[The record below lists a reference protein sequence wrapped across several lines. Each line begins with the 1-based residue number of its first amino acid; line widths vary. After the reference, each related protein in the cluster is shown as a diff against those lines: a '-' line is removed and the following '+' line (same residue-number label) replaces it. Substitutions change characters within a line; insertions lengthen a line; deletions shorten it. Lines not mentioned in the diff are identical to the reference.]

1 MSIVPIEA
9 IQSRILLI
17 RNQKIML
24 DADLA
29 KLYGTTT
36 KRLNQQV
43 KRNLKRFPA
52 GFVFQLT
59 EKEKREV
66 VTICDHLKDLKFSP
80 ALPLAFTEHGALMVA
95 TVLNTPIAVKTSI
108 FIIQAFVQLRER
120 AAAHKDLLRK
130 MEILESIVGNH
141 DEKIRALFHTM
152 RSLMSG
158 SKKPL
163 KQIGFRP

>member
-1 MSIVPIEA
+1 
-9 IQSRILLI
+9 
-17 RNQKIML
+17 
-24 DADLA
+24 
-29 KLYGTTT
+29 
-36 KRLNQQV
+36 
-43 KRNLKRFPA
+43 
-52 GFVFQLT
+52 
-59 EKEKREV
+59 
-66 VTICDHLKDLKFSP
+66 
-80 ALPLAFTEHGALMVA
+80 MVA